1 MSADPLANLIEPGAL
16 AEQAALSEVGLSIA
30 ISLKRIADLL
40 DGTTVGICATE
51 TIFNPATIQN
61 REVRNSY

>member
-30 ISLKRIADLL
+30 ISLKRIADALWGT
-40 DGTTVGICATE
+40 DGTTGIVE
-51 TIFNPATIQN
+51 LLNGVEMN
-61 REVRNSY
+61 GRHG

>member
-1 MSADPLANLIEPGAL
+1 MSAPDLATLIEPGAFGET
-16 AEQAALSEVGLSIA
+16 AELSAVGLSIA
-30 ISLKRIADLL
+30 ISLKRIADIL

-51 TIFNPATIQN
+51 TIFNPQTIQN